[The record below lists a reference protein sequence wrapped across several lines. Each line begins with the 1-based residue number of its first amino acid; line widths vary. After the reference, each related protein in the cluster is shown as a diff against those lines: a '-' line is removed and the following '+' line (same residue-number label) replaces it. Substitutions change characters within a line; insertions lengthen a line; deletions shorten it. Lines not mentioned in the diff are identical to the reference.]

1 MPSHVFVVP
10 GDLTRLAVDSWLL
23 PTDSRLEITRSWLG
37 VAGVLEARDRLRVSS
52 AGAPLRNGDV
62 RAMAVPDWSGDGP
75 PPVLVTVPLH
85 GVRDAAEIERPLR
98 EGLRIAADH
107 ARAARS
113 DRRTRLVGM
122 PLFGAG
128 GGGGDR
134 LRGRLLKVAL
144 DVAEEVGTEKQVD
157 VALVLKGGGSGSA
170 ISNASRDLA
179 QAQAIRRAGHD
190 GWQEL
195 GPELRVRAVDLAKEA
210 RNGRLVPFFG
220 AGMSRAAGLPM
231 WPTLIWQLAEGA
243 GLDDR
248 EREALKTLSIL
259 DQADVLRSSYP
270 DRRAFTRAV
279 AKRTT
284 AQRYGLGTALLSG
297 LPTSEA
303 VTLNYDDL
311 YEKACEDTGRPVAI
325 LPRETVPEGGRWL
338 LKLHGTVTAPET
350 IVLTREDYLGFSS
363 GRAALSALAKALLL
377 TRHLL
382 FVGFGLEDDHFH
394 ELVHDVRQVLP
405 AGPRKNRLGTA
416 LLINTNP
423 LFDRLWGD
431 DLHLVPMGGE
441 VEGQGRTLEIF
452 LDCLLAHADQG
463 VPFFLDE
470 RFAHR
475 LSAPEVTLRERLRAL
490 AAETGDDQR
499 ATAAWSV
506 VAEALER
513 LGAPEQLSRR
523 VEPGD
528 E

>member
-10 GDLTRLAVDSWLL
+10 GDLTRLAVDAWLL
-23 PTDSRLEITRSWLG
+23 PTDSRIEITDHWLNVPG
-37 VAGVLEARDRLRVSS
+37 VREARDRLRESP

-62 RAMAVPDWSGDGP
+62 RAMAVPDWTGNGP
-75 PPVLVTVPLH
+75 QPVLVTVPLS
-85 GVRDAAEIERPLR
+85 GVSDAAEIEGPLR
-98 EGLRIAADH
+98 EGLRIAAD
-107 ARAARS
+107 
-113 DRRTRLVGM
+113 RTRGRSERGTPLIGM
-122 PLFGAG
+122 PLFAAG

-134 LRGRLLKVAL
+134 LRGRLLEVAL
-144 DVAEEVGTEKQVD
+144 TVAEEMGRAKQVD

-170 ISNASRDLA
+170 ASNASRDLA
-179 QAQAIRRAGHD
+179 QAQAIRRARQD
-190 GWQEL
+190 GWQDL
-195 GPELRVRAVDLAKEA
+195 GPELQAKALDLAAEA

-231 WPTLIWQLAEGA
+231 WATLIKQLAEGA

-248 EREALKTLSIL
+248 ESEALKRLPIL
-259 DQADVLRSSYP
+259 DQADVLRSSYA
-270 DRRAFTRAV
+270 DRPAFARAV

-284 AQRYGLGTALLSG
+284 AARYGLGTALLGG

-325 LPRETVPEGGRWL
+325 LPHETVPEGGRWL

-350 IVLTREDYLGFSS
+350 IVLTREDYLGYSS

-405 AGPRKNRLGTA
+405 AGPRKERLGTA
-416 LLINTNP
+416 LLIDTNP
-423 LFDRLWGD
+423 LFDKLWGN
-431 DLHLVPMGGE
+431 DLRLVPMGGE
-441 VEGQGRTLEIF
+441 VKGQGRTLEIF

-475 LSAPEVTLRERLRAL
+475 LTAPEVTLRERLRAL

-506 VAEALER
+506 VADALDR

-523 VEPGD
+523 VQPGD